1 MDKVQRHREIS
12 AYLSNLYETK
22 NKDYGDSFA
31 KSFDEYGMTMSCIR
45 LEDKLNRLKALT
57 VKNQSQQVKDE
68 SIEDT
73 LMDLANY
80 TLMDLANYAIMT
92 VIELQIKEEKNHGE
106 GK

>member
-68 SIEDT
+68 SVED
-73 LMDLANY
+73 

-92 VIELQIKEEKNHGE
+92 VIELQIKEEKNHGK